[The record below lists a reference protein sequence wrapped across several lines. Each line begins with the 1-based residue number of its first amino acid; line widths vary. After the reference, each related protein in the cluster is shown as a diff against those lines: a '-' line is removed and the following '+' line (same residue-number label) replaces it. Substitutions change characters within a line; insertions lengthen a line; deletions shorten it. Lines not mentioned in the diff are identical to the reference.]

1 MYIVTFHTAT
11 WYCIET
17 RPPFFYLRPHTHFRC
32 IYHGD
37 IILSM
42 SICCPKIILKSL
54 YLRITKS
61 FLSQFK
67 IDTLVE
73 SFVRKAWKHGS
84 EIKSFFKIT
93 FCPFLMWVLQMCSPY
108 IYNFLTLTHHHLE
121 VSPSERIHWGRQ
133 LVVSCPWV
141 TAPDNPRWTAYC
153 YCHPSSAFARGWVRT
168 LRTQFWLI
176 LTTLGVKK
184 LSVMTLGDVSLL
196 FYAQLSGITPHL

>member
-1 MYIVTFHTAT
+1 MYRSAVDLVGQLIQLSHVYLKSWEQTSHIHLNWATSREQEERFRYHNSNFNSFSKQFLSSMYIVTFHTAT

-93 FCPFLMWVLQMCSPY
+93 FCPF
-108 IYNFLTLTHHHLE
+108 
-121 VSPSERIHWGRQ
+121 
-133 LVVSCPWV
+133 
-141 TAPDNPRWTAYC
+141 
-153 YCHPSSAFARGWVRT
+153 
-168 LRTQFWLI
+168 
-176 LTTLGVKK
+176 
-184 LSVMTLGDVSLL
+184 
-196 FYAQLSGITPHL
+196 